1 MYLRSG
7 FSEYSNEISNNTGSA
22 SELCCT
28 TAPNSTITTSQDIIT
43 ITQPPN
49 PLSDNLASIL
59 DDTGFDFFSDAKI
72 IAGDGREVSVHR
84 CILSARSSF
93 FKDVFKGN
101 KETTLQLKEVAKDYD
116 VGFEALNVVLRYLY
130 CERVEDHHLSA
141 KDVCVCVDDDC
152 LHFGC
157 WPVVDFMLQ
166 LLYASF
172 TFQISELLALYQ
184 VRIKHF
190 IDAILFNNKR

>member
-1 MYLRSG
+1 MMYLRSE
-7 FSEYSNEISNNTGSA
+7 FSEYSNEISNNTS

-28 TAPNSTITTSQDIIT
+28 TAPNSTITPSKDIIT
-43 ITQPPN
+43 FTQPLN
-49 PLSDNLASIL
+49 RLSDNLASIL
-59 DDTGFDFFSDAKI
+59 DDDTGFDFFSDAKI
-72 IAGDGREVSVHR
+72 IAKDGREVSVHR

-93 FKDVFKGN
+93 FKDVFKGK

-130 CERVEDHHLSA
+130 SERVEDHHLSA

-184 VRIKHF
+184 VSIKH
-190 IDAILFNNKR
+190 L